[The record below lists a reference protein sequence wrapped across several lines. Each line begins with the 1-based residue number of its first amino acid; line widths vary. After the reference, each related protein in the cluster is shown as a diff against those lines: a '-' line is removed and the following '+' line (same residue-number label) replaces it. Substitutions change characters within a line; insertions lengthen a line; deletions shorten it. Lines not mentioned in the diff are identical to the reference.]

1 MKKSWWKVPL
11 YCMAASFL
19 CYVLTVRIL
28 GQFTLTTL
36 PDGTITVDNTRWM
49 ILSSL
54 LFLAVIV
61 VGGIFVF
68 SKMTR
73 KELFYSASVLVAAN
87 ALFGL
92 ISYKEQGMFA
102 VYWSILSEWN
112 GFVADLLARINLNLW
127 VSAVIIWALPYL
139 FILFG
144 KKDVQ
149 K

>member
-11 YCMAASFL
+11 YCTAASFL
-19 CYVLTVRIL
+19 CFVLTVRIF

-61 VGGIFVF
+61 AGGILVF
-68 SKMTR
+68 RKMTR
-73 KELFYSASVLVAAN
+73 KELFYSASVLVAVN
-87 ALFGL
+87 VLFGL
-92 ISYKEQGMFA
+92 ISYKAQGMFA
-102 VYWSILSEWN
+102 VYWSMFSEWN
-112 GFVADLLARINLNLW
+112 SFVAELLVRINLNPW
-127 VSAVIIWALPYL
+127 VSAVIIWLLPYL